1 MLEKLMKQENRIKDS
16 FIFSGTI
23 IGAISTVSG
32 ILGYS
37 LGDALEKS
45 PVLTRLII
53 VIVTTLCLAFIKYA
67 FIGWRFKNSITLTI
81 QNTAV
86 EICCGNIFD
95 IDGLR
100 VIGCDTRFDM
110 RVDDIVISKS
120 SLHGQLVLN
129 HGKTDEIK
137 AAIEQAA
144 QRLHLL
150 RQSDGFY
157 HFPLGSIIKY
167 TSSVDGKTYLMLAMT
182 ELDENYKAYTNM
194 AKFESMLMQMWA
206 EIDRVYARETV
217 VLPLLGTG
225 ISRFDNGKDRAN
237 LLRCM
242 LCTMNQSGV
251 NLNCNVKIVIYGNA
265 QDIPLYEYKN
275 LF

>member
-1 MLEKLMKQENRIKDS
+1 MIEKLMKQENRIKDS

-45 PVLTRLII
+45 PILTRLII
-53 VIVTTLCLAFIKYA
+53 VIVLALLLAVIDYA

-100 VIGCDTRFDM
+100 VIGCDTHFDT

-129 HGKTDEIK
+129 HGKADEIK
-137 AAIEQAA
+137 AAVEQAA

-157 HFPLGSIIKY
+157 PFPLGSIIKY
-167 TSSVDGKTYLMLAMT
+167 KSGVDGKTYLMLAMT
-182 ELDENYKAYTNM
+182 ELDENYKAHTSM
-194 AKFESMLMQMWA
+194 AQFESMLMRMWA

-265 QDIPLYEYKN
+265 QDIPLYEYRN